1 MTFSSKNQPAAHAL
15 LKNLQQPGVCVWSE
29 DEVAR
34 EGQVSSEGGH
44 GLPSE
49 LLGAPEAMGRLPGVQ
64 QREPILFFPQR
75 KKTLSLLEMS
85 LFFLE
90 DG

>member
-1 MTFSSKNQPAAHAL
+1 M
-15 LKNLQQPGVCVWSE
+15 CVWSE

-34 EGQVSSEGGH
+34 EAQVSSEVGH

-49 LLGAPEAMGRLPGVQ
+49 LLDAPEAMGRLPGVQ

-75 KKTLSLLEMS
+75 KKILNLVRDI
-85 LFFLE
+85 FFSWKMASIKQPALQRASQITTHPQE
-90 DG
+90 WM

>member
-1 MTFSSKNQPAAHAL
+1 M
-15 LKNLQQPGVCVWSE
+15 CVWSE

-34 EGQVSSEGGH
+34 EVQVSSEGGH

-75 KKTLSLLEMS
+75 KKILSLLEIS
-85 LFFLE
+85 LFL
-90 DG
+90 GRWLA